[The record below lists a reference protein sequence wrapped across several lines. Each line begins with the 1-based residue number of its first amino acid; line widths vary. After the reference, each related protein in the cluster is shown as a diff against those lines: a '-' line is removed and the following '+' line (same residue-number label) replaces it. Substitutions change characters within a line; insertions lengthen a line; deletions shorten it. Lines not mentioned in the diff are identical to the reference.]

1 MSKRPVDDLESNE
14 SLNFKRP
21 KLSNPSISNSA
32 TIPDIISGKQLQKLL
47 TFSQD
52 SRQSLKNVQA
62 FKSFLD
68 GILASSDTTAQTLI
82 LKDYLESQNIINGEE
97 EPLAYLPDLF
107 QTWKFA
113 LQSNNENL
121 LSALPSVL
129 ALLVRVISNTL
140 DLSTYGKI
148 IGITLLH
155 KNRQELIKRGLTA
168 NKNKEYV
175 ISPVLRLLRE
185 LSMLDGGA
193 LSDNIFRA
201 RNFTFQALT
210 RNLNLRYIGVG
221 KEERRKPS
229 VRTNAV
235 RFVLQLLKYLPV
247 KSKTELLRER
257 ELFLALTRNIPND
270 PPFLVR
276 DILETLK
283 THIVNDELLPRE
295 EKTRILTTGFLEKII
310 SLYRYDR
317 EEEENETS
325 KSSIPDSAHEILL
338 LICTS
343 LNSGLLLNQSG
354 LYPKGLIVNHINGNV
369 NDMKGSQ
376 IHLGLDSIEWIHK
389 YTEKITVRNVILSDF
404 IRTLRPW
411 SCVKENE
418 LILSVFK
425 SAPELIAEYFLSK
438 NSFLP
443 DPKLTAYWV
452 GYSNFVYGTIKL
464 SLPKNFGH
472 EEGYA
477 DLPPPLSI
485 LMENLLPK
493 QLNRKLLTKCL
504 GQTANK
510 LISFFVI
517 RILCMAFQKLQAALQ
532 MCREAFKASCESIWN
547 QYALRVAEI
556 FSERCPAI
564 NVVIA
569 GYRRLNTSDLFQRE
583 AFTKLLTLYYEVLPL
598 SAAEA
603 KSNAPVLIGETMMT
617 IEKIDFTLQDGVLRA
632 LELENIFRIA
642 NLSPGVKWFSR
653 GVNYPI
659 SPFLAMLRL
668 FAIASPDVPLLRLR
682 NVLISV
688 VQETQIFQT
697 GPTDSELDY
706 FIMGLRS
713 ITTDEKME
721 DFYEYIDSCLSRCVA
736 TPTKYIF
743 KLEKFLSEIGITC
756 HEPKISLLPFAM
768 LDQWKFH
775 VRAVD
780 ASALQKTA
788 LFISRYL
795 GSYTKI
801 VGDKKI
807 IKFLSENFAIAC
819 PHDSEVQQVMRNY
832 KKFRN
837 EIKNHNYYDQVS
849 LRNFKSNIITCTA
862 AERQTPVNI
871 EPCREK
877 VSSEDNN
884 ALVRWRNKDIDDVIE
899 DGHLGNLV
907 MLLSSKHLS
916 IRREA
921 STQILIFA
929 QKLKDS
935 KFEERDQIW
944 LLLSELSASAQNI
957 INQAPLPRIFSSF
970 AYHSIGILKDPS
982 HHLFPKINKFLS
994 RSPTWQLDQ
1003 IPLMYSI
1010 MNEPPSSDGKVCSE
1024 RKWLLTFLLDG
1035 LGSEIDLEIF
1045 RKKSVFERLLS
1056 WYHLDHC
1063 QGLQDIIL
1071 EILVRACSIKNASTT
1086 LITRF
1091 SIVTWLEVQEAL
1103 SSNIV
1108 LQSLY
1113 QDLLKHCNQK
1123 RIMRWSRRAIT
1134 NIEIQP

>member
-1 MSKRPVDDLESNE
+1 MSKRPGDDLESNE
-14 SLNFKRP
+14 SLNFKRHKFSKP
-21 KLSNPSISNSA
+21 PLSNSV
-32 TIPDIISGKQLQKLL
+32 TLLDIASGKQLQKLL

-52 SRQSLKNVQA
+52 PQQSLKNVQA

-68 GILASSDTTAQTLI
+68 GILASHDSKAQTHI
-82 LKDYLESQNIINGEE
+82 LKDYLESQKLILGEE
-97 EPLAYLPDLF
+97 EPLTYLPDIF

-113 LQSNNENL
+113 LQSNNENI
-121 LSALPSVL
+121 LSAVPSVL
-129 ALLVRVISNTL
+129 ALLVRVISNSF
-140 DLSTYGKI
+140 DLSTYGKL
-148 IGITLLH
+148 IGNTLLH
-155 KNRQELIKRGLTA
+155 KNHQELIKRGLTA
-168 NKNKEYV
+168 NKSKEYV

-210 RNLNLRYIGVG
+210 RNLNLKYVGVSM
-221 KEERRKPS
+221 EEIRKPS

-235 RFVLQLLKYLPV
+235 RFVLQLLKYLPI
-247 KSKTELLRER
+247 KSKKELLRER
-257 ELFLALTRNIPND
+257 EIFFVLTRFISGD

-295 EKTRILTTGFLEKII
+295 AKTRILTTGLLEKII
-310 SLYRYDR
+310 SLYRYDK
-317 EEEENETS
+317 EEEKSETS
-325 KSSIPDSAHEILL
+325 ELSIPDSAHKVLL

-354 LYPKGLIVNHINGNV
+354 LYPKGLMVNHINGNV
-369 NDMKGSQ
+369 NDISGPQ
-376 IHLGLDSIEWIHK
+376 IHLGLDSIEWIHN
-389 YTEKITVRNVILSDF
+389 YTEKIAVRNVILSDF

-411 SCVKENE
+411 SSIKENE

-464 SLPKNFGH
+464 SLPNNFGH

-510 LISFFVI
+510 LIAFFVV
-517 RILCMAFQKLQAALQ
+517 RILCLAFQKLQAALR
-532 MCREAFKASCESIWN
+532 MCREASKASCESIWN
-547 QYALRVAEI
+547 QYALRVAEV

-569 GYRRLNTSDLFQRE
+569 GYRRLEPSDLFQRE

-598 SAAEA
+598 SVTEA
-603 KSNAPVLIGETMMT
+603 KSNAPVLIGETMMS
-617 IEKIDFTLQDGVLRA
+617 IEKIDFTLQKGVLRA

-642 NLSPGVKWFSR
+642 NLSPGVRWFSR
-653 GVNYPI
+653 GVNCPI
-659 SPFLAMLRL
+659 SLFLAMLRL
-668 FAIASPDVPLLRLR
+668 SAIASPDAPLLRLK

-697 GPTDSELDY
+697 RPTDSMLDY
-706 FIMGLRS
+706 FIMSLRN
-713 ITTDEKME
+713 IMTDDKME
-721 DFYEYIDSCLSRCVA
+721 DFYEYIDSCLTRCVA
-736 TPTKYIF
+736 TPIKYIF
-743 KLEKFLSEIGITC
+743 KLEEFLSENNIAF
-756 HEPKISLLPFAM
+756 HDSNISLLPFAM

-775 VRAVD
+775 VKAVD

-788 LFISRYL
+788 LFISQYL
-795 GSYTKI
+795 GSHTKLI
-801 VGDKKI
+801 GDKKI
-807 IKFLSENFAIAC
+807 IKFLSESFANAC
-819 PHDSEVQQVMRNY
+819 PNNSEAQQVMRNY
-832 KKFRN
+832 KKFGN
-837 EIKNHNYYDQVS
+837 EIRNHNYYQVPS
-849 LRNFKSNIITCTA
+849 RDSKSITATNRTA
-862 AERQTPVNI
+862 EKQTSVKV
-871 EPCREK
+871 EHCREI

-884 ALVRWRNKDIDDVIE
+884 ALVRWRKKDVDDVIE
-899 DGHLGNLV
+899 DGHIGNLV
-907 MLLSSKHLS
+907 ILLSSKHLS

-921 STQILIFA
+921 LTQILMFA
-929 QKLKDS
+929 QNLKDS
-935 KFEERDQIW
+935 KFEEKDQIW
-944 LLLSELSASAQNI
+944 LLLSELSASAKEI
-957 INQAPLPRIFSSF
+957 INKSPLPRIFSSF

-994 RSPTWQLDQ
+994 RSPTWQLDK

-1024 RKWLLTFLLDG
+1024 REWLLKFLLDG

-1045 RKKSVFERLLS
+1045 RKRSVFERLLS
-1056 WYHLDHC
+1056 WYHHDHC
-1063 QGLQDIIL
+1063 QGLQDTIL
-1071 EILVRACSIKNASTT
+1071 KILVRACSINNASTT
-1086 LITRF
+1086 LVTRF
-1091 SIVTWLEVQEAL
+1091 SVVTWLEVQEAL
-1103 SSNIV
+1103 STNTV
-1108 LQSLY
+1108 LHNLY
-1113 QDLLKHCNQK
+1113 QDLLKSCNQK
-1123 RIMRWSRRAIT
+1123 RIMRWSRRAIKSK
-1134 NIEIQP
+1134 EI